1 MINPHAFP
9 SPGVVFT
16 EPNTKQQQRQ
26 QGAYE
31 GMSLRDY
38 FAAKFA
44 AAQAVATSA
53 DRDFI
58 RPDNRYPQ
66 LAEAGEHTVAKEIA
80 RVSYAL
86 ADAMLAE
93 RAK

>member
-1 MINPHAFP
+1 MSNDTPAFP
-9 SPGVVFT
+9 SPGVVID
-16 EPNTKQQQRQ
+16 NYSAQQQ

-66 LAEAGEHTVAKEIA
+66 LAESSEHTVAKEIA

>member
-1 MINPHAFP
+1 MSKPQAFP
-9 SPGVVFT
+9 SPGVIFT
-16 EPNTKQQQRQ
+16 EPNTKQQRQ

-38 FAAKFA
+38 FAAKA
-44 AAQAVATSA
+44 LVGCLSTMNPY
-53 DRDFI
+53 DPTGI
-58 RPDNRYPQ
+58 
-66 LAEAGEHTVAKEIA
+66 AKGA
-80 RVSYAL
+80 YAL

>member
-9 SPGVVFT
+9 SPGVIFT
-16 EPNTKQQQRQ
+16 EPNTKQQRQ

-38 FAAKFA
+38 FAAKA
-44 AAQAVATSA
+44 MVG
-53 DRDFI
+53 
-58 RPDNRYPQ
+58 Q
-66 LAEAGEHTVAKEIA
+66 LAADKPQSQNMAYAKLAE
-80 RVSYAL
+80 VCYVL